1 MKLSELNIG
10 ESAVIQ
16 SVEASGALRQHLL
29 DMGLIQGCVVS
40 VVKFAPFGDPMELR
54 LRKKKQ
60 INYKRK

>member
-40 VVKFAPFGDPMELR
+40 CNIGKIRSNG
-54 LRKKKQ
+54 
-60 INYKRK
+60 